1 MVLTREFFDT
11 LVIIVIVVGLIL
23 AARRFYQDMTRPLP
37 PDADEP
43 PRADDDTQPH
53 PSDE

>member
-11 LVIIVIVVGLIL
+11 LIIIVMVVGLAL

-43 PRADDDTQPH
+43 PIANDDTQPNAK
-53 PSDE
+53 P